1 MLDSQPQTEPRRA
14 TRVLGFTELKH
25 WLRHRHPMIYLDR
38 VTDYEPGA
46 FLESMLSVSGALD
59 CVSGH
64 FPERAIYPASNLM
77 QAFAQSGII
86 LLQLSTTRLADDE
99 LTLVGS
105 MRSRFT
111 KIVVP
116 GDRVIFRVRADRFS
130 GNVFFCSATATVDD
144 RPVATFKGN
153 LIRLHVDD
161 LGTQLW

>member
-1 MLDSQPQTEPRRA
+1 MPE
-14 TRVLGFTELKH
+14 TRVLGFTDLKH

-38 VTDYEPGA
+38 VTDYEPGS
-46 FLESMLSVSGALD
+46 FLESVLSVSGALD

-99 LTLVGS
+99 ITLVGS
-105 MRSRFT
+105 MKSRFT

-116 GDRVIFRVRADRFS
+116 GDRVIFQVRADRFA
-130 GNVFFCSATATVDD
+130 GNTFFCSATASVDKH
-144 RPVATFKGN
+144 PVARFKAT
-153 LIRLHVDD
+153 LIRMDVAE